1 MICDYL
7 NFICRFCCVCVV
19 LCRVCVECLSSKTTH
34 YLKFEVSWEQKEK
47 EGTKFFKKDA
57 V

>member
-19 LCRVCVECLSSKTTH
+19 SCRVCVECLSSKTTH